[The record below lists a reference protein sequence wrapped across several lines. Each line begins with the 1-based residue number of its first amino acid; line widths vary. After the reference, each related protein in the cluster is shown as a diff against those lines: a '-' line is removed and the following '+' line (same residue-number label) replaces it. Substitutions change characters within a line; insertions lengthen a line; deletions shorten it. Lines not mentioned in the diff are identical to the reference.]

1 MHNALTQLDADT
13 VIHAIEQGDLDID
26 MHRITHAITERF
38 KTPEYRKVESMI
50 RRAQIAATFDPRK
63 RA

>member
-1 MHNALTQLDADT
+1 MTTTLTRLDADT
-13 VIHAIEQGDLDID
+13 VIHAIEQGDLDVD

-50 RRAQIAATFDPRK
+50 RRARIAATFDLRK